1 MTPKTIFTKTTV
13 REAAI
18 CCVTRSQK
26 TNVEYGFAVAKQP
39 LERTP
44 IQKGDNNGLTIHY
57 GRTPLMSAHTHP
69 DEQYETLFSATDIRS
84 LLNSPIQYGAIL
96 YDKNG
101 RGYADIFQAQ
111 DAQLPNQPNLQ
122 QIRHHSNKLRY
133 DTVDLGEIP
142 PR

>member
-13 REAAI
+13 RDAAI
-18 CCVTRSQK
+18 CCVARSQK

-57 GRTPLMSAHTHP
+57 GRTPFISAHTHP
-69 DEQYETLFSATDIRS
+69 DEKYETLFSATDIRS
-84 LLNSPIQYGAIL
+84 LLNSPIQYGTIL
-96 YDKNG
+96 YDDNS
-101 RGYADIFQAQ
+101 RAYADIFQAQ
-111 DAQLPNQPNLQ
+111 DTQLPKQPNLQ
-122 QIRHHSNKLRY
+122 QIRRHSNKLRY
-133 DTVDLGEIP
+133 ETVDLGEMP